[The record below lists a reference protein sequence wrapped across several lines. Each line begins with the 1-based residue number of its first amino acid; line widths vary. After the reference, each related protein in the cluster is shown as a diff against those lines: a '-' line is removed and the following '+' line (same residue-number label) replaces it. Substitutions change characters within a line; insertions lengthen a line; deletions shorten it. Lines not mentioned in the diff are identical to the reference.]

1 MLALNNKSSELA
13 LTIIPSNMN
22 EENKNIKTIETLTYK
37 ALLFTGGNGRRHY
50 EK

>member
-1 MLALNNKSSELA
+1 
-13 LTIIPSNMN
+13 MN

-37 ALLFTGGNGRRHY
+37 LLLFTGGNGREQC

>member
-1 MLALNNKSSELA
+1 
-13 LTIIPSNMN
+13 MN

-37 ALLFTGGNGRRHY
+37 PLLFAGGNGRGRC